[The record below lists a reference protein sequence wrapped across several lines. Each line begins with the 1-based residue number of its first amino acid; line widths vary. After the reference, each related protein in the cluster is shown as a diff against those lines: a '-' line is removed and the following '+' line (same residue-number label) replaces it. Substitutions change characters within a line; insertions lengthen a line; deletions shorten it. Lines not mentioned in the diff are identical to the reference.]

1 MLPHADAVEVFTGAR
16 IAATAVQM
24 PEVATVLT
32 FRTTPEGES
41 DLVAIGPRT
50 RGSYHRTQVTPTCVR
65 IRLRPGRARA
75 VLGVPAHEL
84 VDRAVRLTDL
94 WGPAARSLLDEVP
107 ADPAVVLSR
116 LAAAL
121 DARRGPADESVLTA
135 AMRELSASARLAD
148 TAARI
153 GVSERHLRNLFARDV
168 GVSPKHFARISR
180 VRRVLSLAGRERWA
194 TVADEAGFFDQAHM
208 ISDFRSLMGVSPGAY
223 VSGRLPPATPCTEPA
238 RRRI

>member
-1 MLPHADAVEVFTGAR
+1 MLPHTDDVQVFSGAR
-16 IAATAVQM
+16 AAATAVQV

-32 FRTTPEGES
+32 FRVTTEGDS
-41 DLVAIGPRT
+41 DLVATGPRT
-50 RGSYHRTQVTPTCVR
+50 RGSYHRTRATPMCVR

-94 WGPAARSLLDEVP
+94 WGPAARSLADELA
-107 ADPAVVLSR
+107 ADPARVLSR

-121 DARRGPADESVLTA
+121 DARQAPADESVLTA
-135 AMRELSASARLAD
+135 AMRELSSSARLAD
-148 TAARI
+148 TASRI
-153 GVSERHLRNLFARDV
+153 GVSERHLRTLFAREV

-180 VRRVLSLAGRERWA
+180 VRRVLALAGRERWA

-238 RRRI
+238 RRVT